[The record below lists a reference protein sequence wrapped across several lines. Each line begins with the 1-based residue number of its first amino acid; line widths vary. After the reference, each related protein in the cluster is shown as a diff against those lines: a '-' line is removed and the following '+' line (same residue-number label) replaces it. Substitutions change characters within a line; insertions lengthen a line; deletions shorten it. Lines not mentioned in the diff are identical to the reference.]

1 MNDKLR
7 VLVVEDE
14 EAIREGIL
22 DVLAFHGYAPKGVG
36 DGITGLAEA
45 QTGRYDLCVLDVML
59 PGLDGFSIC
68 RRLRESHPRQA
79 IMMLTARG
87 DEADILEGFRCGADD
102 YISKPFS
109 VAQLV
114 ARIHAL
120 LRRSGARPARRFQ
133 AGVLQIDAEHSQAH
147 CGESAVDIS
156 PRDVEVLAWLTGAE
170 GRTVSR
176 AELLQEVWG
185 YQRVESVQTRC
196 VDMHIAKLRRKLTR
210 LTRETII
217 ETVRGS
223 GYRVRA

>member
-1 MNDKLR
+1 
-7 VLVVEDE
+7 
-14 EAIREGIL
+14 
-22 DVLAFHGYAPKGVG
+22 
-36 DGITGLAEA
+36 
-45 QTGRYDLCVLDVML
+45 ML
-59 PGLDGFSIC
+59 PGTDGFTIC
-68 RRLRESHPRQA
+68 RKLRQAHPRQA

-87 DEADILEGFRCGADD
+87 DEADILEGFNCGADD

-120 LRRSGARPARRFQ
+120 MRRSGAKPARRF
-133 AGVLQIDAEHSQAH
+133 AVGSLQIDAELNRVHR
-147 CGESAVDIS
+147 GERHIEVS

-176 AELLQEVWG
+176 AELLKEVWG
-185 YQRVESVQTRC
+185 YARVESVQTRC
-196 VDMHIAKLRRKLTR
+196 VDMHIAKLRRKLTQITNEN
-210 LTRETII
+210 LI